1 LGELPI
7 EERLAE
13 FFKQEKYRDLIA
25 RAVLS
30 NRRSVP
36 VDFGD
41 LLVFDSEFAG
51 SVLESPDKTL
61 PILNAALNE
70 QVRIEFPDQTS
81 RRYVARV
88 RNLPETLSI
97 RSIRA
102 QHLRK
107 LVSVDGIVVRA
118 STVRPMLVRA
128 TYRCR
133 YCGKLYTVDRARP
146 PARCE
151 SPRCSDKKPSF
162 EFVEE
167 DSEYVD
173 FQLIGLQE
181 KPEELPPGQLPRTI
195 EVSLTEDLV
204 DAVAPG
210 DRVTVCGIVRAI
222 SDAREQSS
230 GPLRLRIEGV
240 SVETRGK
247 EMESLA
253 ITPQEEK
260 EFLRMASQP
269 GFYETLIESI
279 APSIQG
285 HTHIKEAILLALVGS
300 RQKVFP
306 DGVRVRGDIHLLL
319 VGDPGTAKSTLLLYA
334 AQIAPR
340 GVYTT
345 GRGSTAAGLTAAVIR
360 EQGGGMVLEAGAT
373 VLADMGVCVVDEI
386 DKMRPEDR
394 VAMHEVM
401 ANQTVSIAKG
411 GIVATLN
418 ARCSILAAANPE
430 LGRYDPYRPFNENV
444 NLPVTLLSRFDLIFV
459 LRDEPNPEMDR
470 RISTH
475 MLELHMHGR
484 APESGA
490 LPPETLKKY
499 IAFAKRFTPVLSR
512 EAAEELQRF
521 YLQMRSVYERTSTV
535 AITARQLES
544 LVRLAEARARA
555 LLREVVTKE
564 DAEVAIR
571 LMKRSLSEVGIDV
584 ETGKPDI
591 DVIMSGKPKS
601 VREKLTL
608 VIDTIKRLE
617 QAHGYADDAA
627 LRQELESKGLTK
639 AEIDRILNR
648 MISEGRIYTPKPGAY
663 RVT

>member
-1 LGELPI
+1 
-7 EERLAE
+7 
-13 FFKQEKYRDLIA
+13 
-25 RAVLS
+25 
-30 NRRSVP
+30 
-36 VDFGD
+36 
-41 LLVFDSEFAG
+41 
-51 SVLESPDKTL
+51 
-61 PILNAALNE
+61 
-70 QVRIEFPDQTS
+70 
-81 RRYVARV
+81 
-88 RNLPETLSI
+88 
-97 RSIRA
+97 
-102 QHLRK
+102 
-107 LVSVDGIVVRA
+107 
-118 STVRPMLVRA
+118 
-128 TYRCR
+128 
-133 YCGKLYTVDRARP
+133 
-146 PARCE
+146 
-151 SPRCSDKKPSF
+151 
-162 EFVEE
+162 
-167 DSEYVD
+167 
-173 FQLIGLQE
+173 
-181 KPEELPPGQLPRTI
+181 
-195 EVSLTEDLV
+195 
-204 DAVAPG
+204 
-210 DRVTVCGIVRAI
+210 
-222 SDAREQSS
+222 
-230 GPLRLRIEGV
+230 
-240 SVETRGK
+240 
-247 EMESLA
+247 
-253 ITPQEEK
+253 
-260 EFLRMASQP
+260 
-269 GFYETLIESI
+269 
-279 APSIQG
+279 
-285 HTHIKEAILLALVGS
+285 
-300 RQKVFP
+300 
-306 DGVRVRGDIHLLL
+306 
-319 VGDPGTAKSTLLLYA
+319 
-334 AQIAPR
+334 
-340 GVYTT
+340 
-345 GRGSTAAGLTAAVIR
+345 
-360 EQGGGMVLEAGAT
+360 MVLEAGAT

-475 MLELHMHGR
+475 MLELHVHGR

-499 IAFAKRFTPVLSR
+499 IAFAKRFTPVLSK

-521 YLQMRSVYERTSTV
+521 YLQMRMVYERTSTV